1 MLYRVLSFIHLTFI
15 QQIFNIFEEMCKV
28 LTHGK
33 SLQTVMNMTVAI
45 VRGWE
50 AGIQL
55 HMAEDI
61 DTRKIN
67 YSNNPE
73 MTSAPFRTK
82 ETKSSGYVS
91 FYSFPVCVCV

>member
-45 VRGWE
+45 VRG
-50 AGIQL
+50 
-55 HMAEDI
+55 
-61 DTRKIN
+61 
-67 YSNNPE
+67 
-73 MTSAPFRTK
+73 
-82 ETKSSGYVS
+82 
-91 FYSFPVCVCV
+91 